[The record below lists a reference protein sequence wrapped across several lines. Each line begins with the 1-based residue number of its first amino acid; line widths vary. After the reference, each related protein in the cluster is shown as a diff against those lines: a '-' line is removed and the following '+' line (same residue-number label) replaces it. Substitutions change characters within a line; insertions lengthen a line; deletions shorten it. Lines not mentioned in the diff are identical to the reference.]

1 MDIQRTNIINSIL
14 FERPSEFKLLI
25 EQSKTPVEKIL
36 MGGDGKN
43 ILHFLADHNSFE
55 FLKLSIQVFNE
66 QFKNDESNKR
76 QALLEWINCKDSKG
90 LTPLFL
96 AVYRSELVRSQ
107 GIHQAVDWL
116 GCWFKHTQSQPTELT
131 AWMHSGEQVGCV
143 CVLEWCD
150 WYQRLLWSA
159 NHSID
164 AG

>member
-107 GIHQAVDWL
+107 GIHQAVD
-116 GCWFKHTQSQPTELT
+116 
-131 AWMHSGEQVGCV
+131 
-143 CVLEWCD
+143 
-150 WYQRLLWSA
+150 
-159 NHSID
+159 
-164 AG
+164 